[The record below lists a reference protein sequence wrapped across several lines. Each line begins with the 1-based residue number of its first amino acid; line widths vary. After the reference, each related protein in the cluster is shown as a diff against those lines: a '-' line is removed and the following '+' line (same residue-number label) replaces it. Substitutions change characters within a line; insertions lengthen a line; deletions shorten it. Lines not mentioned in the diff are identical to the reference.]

1 MVYQRRGANIMTGI
15 MMSHIATAV
24 QASGISPSPADI
36 SASIDF
42 AYDASYNSGSFG
54 YVRPEPPGQA
64 GFGTIASQT
73 PVGIIG
79 SITYSPT
86 YASTT
91 ITFKTG
97 TYTGGNG
104 SLVVTTPWRINGQD
118 GNYSVTIGSV
128 TRTMSQGAGGYIGLA
143 ITGDLFNLQAQNG
156 QTVAV
161 EIALA

>member
-1 MVYQRRGANIMTGI
+1 MTGI

-54 YVRPEPPGQA
+54 YVRPNPPGQS
-64 GFGTIASQT
+64 GFGTIASQS
-73 PVGIIG
+73 PSGIID

-86 YASTT
+86 YEDTA
-91 ITFKTG
+91 ITFKSG

-118 GNYSVTIGSV
+118 GNYSVTIADE
-128 TRTMSQGAGGYIGLA
+128 THTMSQGPSGYIGLLIA
-143 ITGDLFNLQAQNG
+143 GDPFHLQSQFLIGN
-156 QTVAV
+156 VAV
-161 EIALA
+161 EIRLA